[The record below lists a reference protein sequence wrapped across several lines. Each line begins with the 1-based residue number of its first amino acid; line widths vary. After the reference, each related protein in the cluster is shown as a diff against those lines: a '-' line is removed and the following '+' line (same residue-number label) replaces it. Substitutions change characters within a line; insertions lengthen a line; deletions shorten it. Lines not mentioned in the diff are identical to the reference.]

1 MTSRD
6 PLTKLQTADPHAVH
20 AYIVTITAV
29 SASTGTC
36 TIDPGDDGGALDQI
50 GFVGPTPTVGDVLCA
65 LHFDGAL
72 WVLSTG
78 T

>member
-20 AYIVTITAV
+20 AYIVTVTAV
-29 SASTGTC
+29 SAATGTC
-36 TIDPGDDGGALDQI
+36 TIDPGDDGGTLDQI
-50 GFVGPTPTVGDVLCA
+50 GFLGPTPTVGDILFA
-65 LHFDGAL
+65 FHFDGAL
-72 WVLSTG
+72 VVLSTG